1 MTNPGSG
8 RILVNC
14 GAHALPKEAVA
25 LHSIQA
31 WSFRNMDQPMLELL
45 TFQKPPNQIL
55 CENFQIK
62 YWKPTQLL
70 KKYSEA
76 QRNRWAGWNLTSR
89 APICHVRSGLRAPP
103 AVTRSGASPVFTS
116 PAACRHMVSS
126 LPFIPCSCCPGLTP
140 FASCFLQEGPKIQ
153 GNFLKVGLRAVVHK
167 VVVSI

>member
-14 GAHALPKEAVA
+14 GAHALPKEAAA

-55 CENFQIK
+55 CEIFQIK

-70 KKYSEA
+70 K
-76 QRNRWAGWNLTSR
+76 NT
-89 APICHVRSGLRAPP
+89 LR
-103 AVTRSGASPVFTS
+103 
-116 PAACRHMVSS
+116 
-126 LPFIPCSCCPGLTP
+126 
-140 FASCFLQEGPKIQ
+140 
-153 GNFLKVGLRAVVHK
+153 LKETDGQVG
-167 VVVSI
+167 I